1 MTTKPTELN
10 KNIVILGFSDVKLDD
25 INAFLKQ
32 FRTQNNG
39 APIQLFDARYVAGK
53 QHLYFAA
60 INALDAFKK
69 KTNISNN
76 LEVEA
81 LLYASGQ
88 RQITKAVEMMGIKQD
103 TTQLA
108 ALIMAEDNN
117 KKSEYVQLV
126 TKIIPGKHSD
136 NVLDLNDKKFECIKN
151 LFEISELEFEAS
163 LKKEVTEK
171 ETLTDLV
178 IERMALLVTKS

>member
-1 MTTKPTELN
+1 LTCNLTELN
-10 KNIVILGFSDVKLDD
+10 EKIVTVGFSDVKLDD
-25 INAFLKQ
+25 VNTFLKL
-32 FRTQNNG
+32 FRTGTNG
-39 APIQLFDARYVAGK
+39 APIQLFDSKNVAGK

-60 INALDAFKK
+60 INALNAFEK

-103 TTQLA
+103 STQLA
-108 ALIMAEDNN
+108 ALIMAEDDK
-117 KKSEYVQLV
+117 KKSEYVKLV
-126 TKIIPGKHSD
+126 TKIIPGKRND
-136 NVLDLNDKKFECIKN
+136 NVIDLTDKKFRSIKK
-151 LFEISELEFEAS
+151 LFEISDLEFES
-163 LKKEVTEK
+163 NLKKEGTEK

-178 IERMALLVTKS
+178 IERMALLVTRS